1 MHGLVDLARSYL
13 RLPANIWIP
22 ENVEWVS
29 GTSIA
34 DPIYSASIGVLLL
47 VGKYGSIKQSL
58 KVQFSLGGIT
68 ASLRH
73 LFKKIMP

>member
-1 MHGLVDLARSYL
+1 MHGLVDLARNYL
-13 RLPANIWIP
+13 RLPANIGIP
-22 ENVEWVS
+22 ENIEGVS

-47 VGKYGSIKQSL
+47 VQKYGNIKQSF
-58 KVQFSLGGIT
+58 KVQLSFSSMKN
-68 ASLRH
+68 SLKH